1 MKRFAGILAVVVCA
15 AVLLPACNIVASPL
29 AGGLFQDTQAP
40 FTATSADVGSKLG
53 TSEAD
58 TILGL
63 VARGDCSINEA
74 ATSQGISSI
83 SHIDFHA
90 YQIWFIYGRFETYV
104 YGD

>member
-1 MKRFAGILAVVVCA
+1 MKRFAGIMAVVVCV
-15 AVLLPACNIVASPL
+15 AVLLPGCQLVASPL
-29 AGGLFQDTQAP
+29 AGGLYTDVQAP
-40 FTATSADVGSKLG
+40 YTATSNDVGAKVG

-58 TILGL
+58 TILGW

-74 ATSQGISSI
+74 ASSVGISSI

-90 YQIWFIYGRFETYV
+90 YQIWFIYARFETYV